1 MKEMMKVEMTYLF
14 MSGVVIKYKSSQNT
28 YHCKIMLS
36 QNIYHCIFLDVYK
49 IHIIIIK
56 VQVKSIWV
64 FTTYDLDSNIVAI
77 RLSQILSIDMLFVIE
92 LESSDVF

>member
-14 MSGVVIKYKSSQNT
+14 MSGVVIKYKSSKNT

-56 VQVKSIWV
+56 VSQKH
-64 FTTYDLDSNIVAI
+64 
-77 RLSQILSIDMLFVIE
+77 LSVYYL
-92 LESSDVF
+92 